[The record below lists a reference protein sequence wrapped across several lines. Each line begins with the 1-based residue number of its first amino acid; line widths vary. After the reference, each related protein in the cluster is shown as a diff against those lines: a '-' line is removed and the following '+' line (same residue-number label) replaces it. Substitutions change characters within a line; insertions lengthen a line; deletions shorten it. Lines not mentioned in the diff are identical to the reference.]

1 MGEFYMNLDE
11 FFKMSDKQFYDRLI
25 QDVIDGHAMIDNE
38 IKTYDPKREIEKIM
52 LSINYLE

>member
-1 MGEFYMNLDE
+1 MNLDE
-11 FFKMSDKQFYDRLI
+11 FFKMSDEQFYDRLI

-52 LSINYLE
+52 LLINYLE